1 MHRDVKT
8 ISKEKQ
14 VCISHPCGL
23 LCLWLPGTH
32 QGDKASTG
40 HGQLSISIN
49 CVIHRCFFSRNF
61 TAEAA

>member
-14 VCISHPCGL
+14 VCISGPGEL

-32 QGDKASTG
+32 QGDKASPS
-40 HGQLSISIN
+40 HGQFSISIN
-49 CVIHRCFFSRNF
+49 CVIHHCFFTGNF

>member
-14 VCISHPCGL
+14 VCISDPGG

-32 QGDKASTG
+32 QGAEASLG
-40 HGQLSISIN
+40 RGQLSISTN
-49 CVIHRCFFSRNF
+49 CVIHHCFFPGNF
-61 TAEAA
+61 TAESA

>member
-14 VCISHPCGL
+14 VCISHPGGL
-23 LCLWLPGTH
+23 LCLWPPGTH
-32 QGDKASTG
+32 QGDKASPG
-40 HGQLSISIN
+40 NGQLSISIN
-49 CVIHRCFFSRNF
+49 CVIHCFFPGNF